1 MMVTKQSCKMKKV
14 LLILLLIF
22 MLGCSFPV
30 KLTLGT
36 PTVTVTPSPAPTSTA
51 TLPPPNTPQP
61 GSDQSPLILALA
73 PSLHPSE
80 DFIQAG
86 ESIAA
91 YIELRT
97 GYHVVTVA
105 PATEAA
111 LVEALDKGNAHIAS
125 LSPYGF
131 VLAHENNS
139 VTALMARIRNGEV
152 FYGSQ
157 IIANRDKG
165 YISYYDETRDE
176 NTVDTAAEALKQFQD
191 KKPCWSD
198 EGSPSG
204 YVVPFGLLN
213 QAQVKARSGAFLEG
227 QPNVVRAVYS
237 DDICDFGATFIDA
250 RTSPLLE
257 ADYPDVME
265 KVIVVWR
272 IPEIIP
278 YENISAASSLP
289 INIRRDIQR
298 ALIDFM
304 LTPEGKAAIQTVY
317 GIDEMQP
324 VEDAAYAEF
333 IDLVNA
339 SGLDLLSLME

>member
-1 MMVTKQSCKMKKV
+1 MMETKQSCKMKKV
-14 LLILLLIF
+14 LLALSLILI
-22 MLGCSFPV
+22 MGCSFPV
-30 KLTLGT
+30 QLTLGT
-36 PTVTVTPSPAPTSTA
+36 PTATPSPTPTSTP
-51 TLPPPNTPQP
+51 TLPPPATPQP
-61 GSDQSPLILALA
+61 GTDQSPLILALA
-73 PSLHPSE
+73 PSTHPAE
-80 DFIQAG
+80 DFVTAG

-91 YIELRT
+91 YLESRT
-97 GYHVVTVA
+97 GYRVVTVV
-105 PATEAA
+105 PVTEAA

-139 VTALMARIRNGEV
+139 VAALLARVRDGEV

-165 YISYYDETRDE
+165 YVSYYDEIRAE
-176 NTVDTAAEALKQFQD
+176 NIAEAVDALKQFQE

-204 YVVPFGLLN
+204 YVVPFGLLS
-213 QAQVKARSGAFLEG
+213 QAGVKPRSGAFLEG

-250 RTSPLLE
+250 RTSPILE
-257 ADYPDVME
+257 ADYPDVMDR
-265 KVIVVWR
+265 VIVVWR
-272 IPEIIP
+272 IPQIIP
-278 YENISAASSLP
+278 YENISIASSLP
-289 INIRRDIQR
+289 IDMRRVIQR

-304 LTPEGKAAIQTVY
+304 ITPEGRAAIQTVY

-324 VEDAAYAEF
+324 VEDAAYVEF

-339 SGLDLLSLME
+339 SGLDLLSLIE

>member
-1 MMVTKQSCKMKKV
+1 MMVTEQSCKMKKV

-30 KLTLGT
+30 KLTLDT
-36 PTVTVTPSPAPTSTA
+36 PTVTVTLSPAPTSTA

-165 YISYYDETRDE
+165 YVSYYDETRDE

-213 QAQVKARSGAFLEG
+213 QAQVKTRSGAFLEG

-237 DDICDFGATFIDA
+237 DDICDFGATFVDA